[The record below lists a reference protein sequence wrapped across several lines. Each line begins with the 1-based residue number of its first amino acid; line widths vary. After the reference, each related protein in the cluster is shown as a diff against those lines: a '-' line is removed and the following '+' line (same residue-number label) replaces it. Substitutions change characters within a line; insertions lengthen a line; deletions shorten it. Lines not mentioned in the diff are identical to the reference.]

1 MNKQVYLNELRQRLS
16 ANNVED
22 IEEIIAEY
30 DEHFIRKMADGY
42 TQEEIASKLGAP
54 KEIAQQFASVGV
66 KSDGKKAGRFIVGT
80 GLVFADIFIVSFFIV
95 LFAWVFVLGV
105 TAFATALCGLGLLIR
120 PLLPAGIVLLP
131 PMPYFGAILMAVSMI
146 ALGVLIAVVTVYSW
160 SLTLQLGKAYR
171 RWHKNMI
178 SGGKY
183 PPLAKYPMLKDVMRR
198 KLRTATLVALVVF
211 GVGFVIGY
219 IVLALSAGAIEF
231 WHVWHWF
238 V

>member
-16 ANNVED
+16 SYNVED

-30 DEHFIRKMADGY
+30 DEHFVRKMADGY

-66 KSDGKKAGRFIVGT
+66 KSDGKRAGRIIVGT

-120 PLLPAGIVLLP
+120 PLLPAGIVFLP
-131 PMPYFGAILMAVSMI
+131 PMPYFGAILLAVSMI
-146 ALGVLIAVVTVYSW
+146 ALGVLMAVVTVYSW
-160 SLTLQLGKAYR
+160 SLALQLGKAYR
-171 RWHKNMI
+171 RWHKNMM
-178 SGGKY
+178 SDGKY
-183 PPLAKYPMLKDVMRR
+183 PPLAKYPMLKDVVRR
-198 KLRTATLVALVVF
+198 KLRTATLVALVAF
-211 GVGFVIGY
+211 GVSFIVGFV
-219 IVLALSAGAIEF
+219 VLAICAGSPGF

-238 V
+238 I

>member
-66 KSDGKKAGRFIVGT
+66 KSDGEKAGRIIVGT

-146 ALGVLIAVVTVYSW
+146 ALSVLIAVVTVYSW

-171 RWHKNMI
+171 RWHKNMM